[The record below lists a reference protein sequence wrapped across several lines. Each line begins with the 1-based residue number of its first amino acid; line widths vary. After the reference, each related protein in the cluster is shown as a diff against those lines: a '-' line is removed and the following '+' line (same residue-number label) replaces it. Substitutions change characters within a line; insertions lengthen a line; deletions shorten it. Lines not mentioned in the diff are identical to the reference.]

1 MAKGGE
7 YIGYHKD
14 YAHNQESYEIFYIV
28 GAYFK
33 GFFGHLE
40 AYKNINRYW
49 EKDLHWE
56 AYFC

>member
-28 GAYFK
+28 GAAYFK

-40 AYKNINRYW
+40 AYKNINRY
-49 EKDLHWE
+49 
-56 AYFC
+56 